1 MRLRALEA
9 KNSCGLPSSQNYF
22 QNLDLHSVSII
33 SNSLLSTGFR
43 YKTESKNCLK
53 GRVHPK
59 MNIQS
64 LSAPPQNLV
73 LTMNV
78 TQTRHMAR
86 IIMVQIVLYMTFT
99 FEILFTYFPT
109 YALIMLSAWK

>member
-9 KNSCGLPSSQNYF
+9 KNSCGLPGSPNYF
-22 QNLDLHSVSII
+22 QNLDLHSVIII
-33 SNSLLSTGFR
+33 SNSFLSTGFL

-53 GRVHPK
+53 GRVYP
-59 MNIQS
+59 N
-64 LSAPPQNLV
+64 PPPV

-86 IIMVQIVLYMTFT
+86 IIMVQIVFYMTFP
-99 FEILFTYFPT
+99 FEILFMYFPPC
-109 YALIMLSAWK
+109 ALMLSAWK